1 MHLRSSSLAQKPY
14 DTRAGRA
21 AHYRI
26 VDHDHAFAA
35 DGRGY
40 RIEFDLDL
48 ILARRLT
55 GRNERAPDIFIL
67 DKSHSVR
74 DARSL
79 GIPDCRVYS
88 GIGNADHD
96 IGIDGMLVRKEASGA
111 FPRLMNAHPF
121 DKRIGARKV
130 DILENAERLFRR
142 RAVILYR
149 ADVLPVEHHY
159 LSGLEIADEMRADG
173 IKRTRFRRD
182 DIASVVASAVAERA
196 KSLLVAHRD

>member
-1 MHLRSSSLAQKPY
+1 MHLCSSSLAQKPY

-21 AHYRI
+21 RT
-26 VDHDHAFAA
+26 
-35 DGRGY
+35 
-40 RIEFDLDL
+40 IESSIMITRLPRTVEAIGLSL
-48 ILARRLT
+48 ILTLSSRDAD

-130 DILENAERLFRR
+130 DILENAERLFRPPSSDPLSSGRPSR
-142 RAVILYR
+142 RTPLSLRARDRGRNARRRYR
-149 ADVLPVEHHY
+149 AHTIP
-159 LSGLEIADEMRADG
+159 
-173 IKRTRFRRD
+173 TR
-182 DIASVVASAVAERA
+182 
-196 KSLLVAHRD
+196 